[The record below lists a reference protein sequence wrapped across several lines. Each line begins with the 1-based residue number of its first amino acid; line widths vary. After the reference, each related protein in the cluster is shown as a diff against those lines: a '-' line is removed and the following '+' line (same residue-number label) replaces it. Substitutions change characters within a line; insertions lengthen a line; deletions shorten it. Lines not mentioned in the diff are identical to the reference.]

1 MRAGNE
7 YGATLMQQYPKRFGL
22 MAGIPM
28 PDIEGSLR
36 QVEYA
41 YDTLQV
47 DAIGIYTNDNQGGGP
62 ATRIRRSCRSP
73 KSFSGPT
80 IRLNPS
86 SPPSINCL
94 T

>member
-28 PDIEGSLR
+28 PEIEGSLR

-47 DAIGIYTNDNQGGGP
+47 DAIGIYTNGGGP
-62 ATRIRRSCRSP
+62 ATRIRRSFRSS

-80 IRLNPS
+80 IRLNRS